1 MTNLG
6 DRLKEEREAKGLDLD
21 DLQRIT
27 KIQKRYLIGIEEGN
41 YEMIPGKFY
50 VRAFIKQYAEA
61 VGLQPEA
68 LFEEYK
74 KDIPVAYEDN
84 LPEQLSRVQ
93 ARRSVSPANAK
104 IFQLLPKILVVLF
117 IVVAIFLAWYFVF
130 KSQNQSTPSKALNN
144 QNEPIQLEQKE
155 KDGTAKDAKKEKDDS
170 KKEKDKEDSAD
181 EKEDS
186 EDQEED
192 APKPEQSLSVVGS
205 SGKQTTYELS
215 GANKFELKLVAT
227 GKAWVGLK
235 DSTGKFIFQKEFQEG
250 DSETFD
256 LIEDKKAFIVIGN
269 ASSTD
274 IFVNGEQLK
283 YEISPTDIVRQ
294 DVIIQLTEI
303 TE

>member
-6 DRLKEEREAKGLDLD
+6 DRLKEERKAKGLDLD

-74 KDIPVAYEDN
+74 KEIPVAYEDD

-130 KSQNQSTPSKALNN
+130 KSQNQSTPSKAPNN
-144 QNEPIQLEQKE
+144 QNEPIQLQQKN
-155 KDGTAKDAKKEKDDS
+155 GTAKDDKKEKDDS

-181 EKEDS
+181 KEEDS
-186 EDQEED
+186 KDQEED
-192 APKPEQSLSVVGS
+192 APEPEQSLSVVGS

-215 GANKFELKLVAT
+215 GANKFELKIAAT

-256 LIEDKKAFIVIGN
+256 LIEDKTAFIVIGN

-294 DVIIQLTEI
+294 DVIIQFTGI

>member
-6 DRLKEEREAKGLDLD
+6 DRLKEERKAKGLDLD

-74 KDIPVAYEDN
+74 KEIPVAYEDD

-104 IFQLLPKILVVLF
+104 IFQLLPKILVVTF
-117 IVVAIFLAWYFVF
+117 IVVAVLLAWYFLS
-130 KSQNQSTPSKALNN
+130 KSQNQSTPSKTSNN
-144 QNEPIQLEQKE
+144 QNEQIQMEQKE
-155 KDGTAKDAKKEKDDS
+155 GTAKDNKEDKDDN

-181 EKEDS
+181 EEEDS

-192 APKPEQSLSVVGS
+192 ASEPEQSLSVVGS

-215 GANKFELKLVAT
+215 GANKFELKIAAT

-256 LIEDKKAFIVIGN
+256 LIEDKSAFIVIGN

-294 DVIIQLTEI
+294 DVIIQFTGI